1 MTAEYGVQRGRQ
13 RIDVGVLGDRLL
25 GENLRRRVRGSDRL
39 NGFAEWS
46 VGIDQC
52 GQAEVSQPG
61 VVIGVDQDV
70 GRLDVP
76 VQHAKQ
82 VRRGEGVRD
91 PYPHV
96 ADPALAR
103 TWILGHPP
111 RQRTARTQF
120 HDEEGA
126 VVAEKAGVVN
136 RDDAGVSG
144 HPARSAR
151 LTQEATLFRFG
162 VQLAF
167 VDLDGDQPVQGLLPS
182 LPDDSEAAAGDRAPI
197 RHTGNFRWNGGSHAN
212 QDSSDSAALTLYTT
226 SLADNVRFVSRSV
239 YVASPEGLT
248 GKSAVALGL
257 LDALT
262 REVGSVGV
270 FRPLTTASSGN
281 DDIDLSVDLLVNQPG
296 ISQSYDEAI
305 GVTYE
310 AAREDADEAL
320 HIIVERFGQLTDR
333 FEVILVIGSDYTDVA
348 TGTELSFN
356 AKIAANLGSPV
367 VLVVH
372 GRRRTPE
379 QIRAAADSAIAEL
392 RANHAQTVAVIANR
406 VDHEAADA
414 IRRALADLP
423 DVVTAAI
430 TESPLLSAPT
440 FRALVEAADAELV
453 QGSQAWMDREALSL
467 IVAAM
472 SLPHVLDRLSPD
484 VAVIAPSDRTDLI
497 PGLMLAHQ
505 SGTFPALSGILLTG
519 GYEIPESIRRLS
531 EGVQQDLP
539 IAMTSLGT
547 FTTAERLMR
556 VRGPITKDSSRKIET
571 ARRVF
576 AEQVD
581 HAALLSA
588 IDVPGSAVCTP
599 LMFEYQLMERAR
611 ADRQRIVLPESQD
624 DRILEAAAILL
635 RRGVANLT
643 LLGDETKVRARASTL
658 GLDLDEV
665 SIMSPLDADL
675 VEQFAAAYAE
685 ARAHKGMT
693 VERARETVTDI
704 SYFGT
709 LMVHLGLAD
718 GMVSGAVNTTAHTI
732 RPALEFI
739 KTKPGVKTIS
749 SVFLMCLA
757 DRVLVYGDCAVI
769 PVPTTEQLADIAIS
783 SAETAQQFG
792 IEPRVAML
800 SYSTGTSGSGA
811 DVEKVRAATELVAQ
825 RAPELLLEGPIQYDA
840 AIDPEVARTK
850 LPESPVAGRATVFIF
865 PDLNTGNNTYKA
877 VQRSARAIA
886 IGPVLQGLRKPV
898 NDLSRGALVSDIVNT
913 VAITAVQAQTIKQA
927 RPMGEAAAGTGA

>member
-1 MTAEYGVQRGRQ
+1 M
-13 RIDVGVLGDRLL
+13 
-25 GENLRRRVRGSDRL
+25 
-39 NGFAEWS
+39 
-46 VGIDQC
+46 
-52 GQAEVSQPG
+52 
-61 VVIGVDQDV
+61 
-70 GRLDVP
+70 
-76 VQHAKQ
+76 
-82 VRRGEGVRD
+82 
-91 PYPHV
+91 
-96 ADPALAR
+96 
-103 TWILGHPP
+103 
-111 RQRTARTQF
+111 
-120 HDEEGA
+120 
-126 VVAEKAGVVN
+126 
-136 RDDAGVSG
+136 
-144 HPARSAR
+144 
-151 LTQEATLFRFG
+151 
-162 VQLAF
+162 
-167 VDLDGDQPVQGLLPS
+167 
-182 LPDDSEAAAGDRAPI
+182 
-197 RHTGNFRWNGGSHAN
+197 
-212 QDSSDSAALTLYTT
+212 
-226 SLADNVRFVSRSV
+226 SRSV

-270 FRPLTTASSGN
+270 FRPLTTSGSSS
-281 DDIDLSVDLLVNQPG
+281 DDIDLIVDLLINQPG

-320 HIIVERFGQLTDR
+320 HVIVERFGQLTDR
-333 FEVILVIGSDYTDVA
+333 FDVIMVVGSDYTDVA

-372 GRRRTPE
+372 GRERSPE
-379 QIRAAADSAIAEL
+379 QIRAAAASAIAEL

-414 IRRALADLP
+414 IRMALADLE
-423 DVVTAAI
+423 DIVTAAI
-430 TESPLLSAPT
+430 PESPLLSAPT
-440 FRALVEAADAELV
+440 FRALVEAADGELV
-453 QGSQAWMDREALSL
+453 LGSQAWMDREALEL

-472 SLPHVLDRLSPD
+472 SLPHVLDRLIPD

-505 SGTFPALSGILLTG
+505 SGTFPALAGILLTG
-519 GYEIPESIRRLS
+519 GYEIPETIQRLS

-539 IAMTSLGT
+539 IAMTDLGT

-571 ARRVF
+571 AHRVF

-581 HAALLSA
+581 QAALLSA
-588 IDVPGSAVCTP
+588 IDVPGSEVRTP
-599 LMFEYQLMERAR
+599 LMFEYQLMQRAR

-635 RRGVANLT
+635 RRGVADLT
-643 LLGDETKVRARASTL
+643 LLGEENKVRARASAL
-658 GLDLDEV
+658 GLDLDAA
-665 SIMSPLDADL
+665 SIVSPLDPDL
-675 VEQFAAAYAE
+675 VEKFAVAYAD
-685 ARAHKGMT
+685 ARAHKGMS
-693 VERARETVTDI
+693 VERAREIVTDI

-739 KTKPGVKTIS
+739 KTRPGVSTVS

-769 PVPTTEQLADIAIS
+769 PEPTTEQLADIAVS
-783 SAETAQQFG
+783 SAETARQFG

-811 DVEKVRAATELVAQ
+811 DVEKVRAATALVAE
-825 RAPELLLEGPIQYDA
+825 RAPDLQLEGPIQYDA
-840 AIDPEVARTK
+840 AVDLEVARTK
-850 LPESPVAGRATVFIF
+850 LPDSSVAGRATVFIF

-877 VQRSARAIA
+877 VQRSAHAIA

-913 VAITAVQAQTIKQA
+913 VAITAVQAQAIKQPQPA
-927 RPMGEAAAGTGA
+927 EAAATGSPA